1 MSRIGKQLIN
11 LPEGTSAQI
20 AEKDRI
26 ITIKGAKGELA
37 FNFGYE
43 IDIKKQAERVLKVEK
58 IGKTRLAKA
67 LWGTVRSI
75 VANMAE
81 GVSQGFQ
88 KQLELNGVGYK
99 MNLAGKKL
107 LLNLGF
113 SHPIEKEIPAGLEV
127 SIDKNILTVKGI
139 DKQQVGQWTAEVRAL
154 KKVEPYKGKGFRY
167 VGEEVIKKEGKKAGA
182 GE

>member
-1 MSRIGKQLIN
+1 MSRVGKQLII
-11 LPEGTSAQI
+11 LPSGVSAQI
-20 AEKDRI
+20 AEKERM
-26 ITIKGAKGELA
+26 ITIKGPKGELS

-43 IDIKKQAERVLKVEK
+43 IEIKNQADGTLKVEK
-58 IGKTRLAKA
+58 SGKTKLADA
-67 LWGTVRSI
+67 LWGTVRAI
-75 VANMAE
+75 VANMVE

-107 LLNLGF
+107 ILNLGF
-113 SHPIEKEIPAGLEV
+113 SHVIEKEMPKELEV
-127 SIDKNILTVKGI
+127 SIEKNILTIKGI

-167 VGEEVIKKEGKKAGA
+167 VGEEVLKKEGKKAGT

>member
-11 LPEGTSAQI
+11 LPSGVSAQI
-20 AEKDRI
+20 AEKDRT
-26 ITIKGAKGELA
+26 ITIKGSKGELS

-43 IDIKKQAERVLKVEK
+43 IDVKLEEDGTLKVEK
-58 IGKTRLAKA
+58 VGKTRLADS
-67 LWGTVRSI
+67 LWGTTRAI
-75 VANMAE
+75 VANMIE

-99 MNLAGKKL
+99 MNIAGKKVI
-107 LLNLGF
+107 LNLGF

-127 SIDKNILTVKGI
+127 SIEKNVMTIKGM

>member
-1 MSRIGKQLIN
+1 MSRIGKQLII
-11 LPEGTSAQI
+11 LPSGVSAQI
-20 AEKDRI
+20 AEKERV
-26 ITIKGAKGELA
+26 ITIKGAKGELS

-43 IDIKKQAERVLKVEK
+43 IEIKTEENGALRVEK
-58 IGKTRLAKA
+58 TGKTSLAKA
-67 LWGTVRSI
+67 LWGTARAI

-99 MNLAGKKL
+99 MNIAGKKMVMS
-107 LLNLGF
+107 LGF
-113 SHPIEKEIPAGLEV
+113 SHSVEKEIPQGLEV
-127 SIDKNILTVKGI
+127 SIEKNVLTVKGI
-139 DKQQVGQWTAEVRAL
+139 DKQLVGQWTAELRAL